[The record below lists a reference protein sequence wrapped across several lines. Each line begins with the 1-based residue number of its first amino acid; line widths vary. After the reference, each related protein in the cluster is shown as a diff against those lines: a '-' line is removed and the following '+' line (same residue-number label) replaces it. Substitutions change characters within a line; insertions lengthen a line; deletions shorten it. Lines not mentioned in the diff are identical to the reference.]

1 MAHNPD
7 TQADTEERGIPAVG
21 QAAGDRDKYFMP
33 FFLLFLLSAGLVL
46 WFWTSLQ
53 DDEPSMTDQSETE
66 FDRSG
71 GLPFTIPPAAA
82 PEAPVLPEPA
92 PLPAAVLP
100 AAPVPAE
107 VTEIDQAALDLRE
120 RRKRSPVIIYDGQ
133 LSAGA
138 VLNPVEQRQQ
148 ALLDRLNASLVPTPA
163 AGVGGETAATAVTP
177 GGLEGQLQTTDV
189 PTVAARL
196 INDEQLPYIIAEGKM
211 ISAVLETAI
220 QSDLPGKVRAVV
232 ADDVYSYNGERKL
245 LEKGSRLVGEYQSGI
260 RQGQVRVF
268 VVWSRVITPH
278 GVDVALASP
287 GTGPLGRAG
296 IGGWVDRHFL
306 ERFGASLLLSV
317 IGAYTAREAASS
329 SRQDAQIQREVRDS
343 FNRLGE
349 IALADSINIPPTIN
363 VNQGAYIR
371 VFVARDLNFRKAWLL
386 NEQQKRR
393 KGDAGGGAF

>member
-1 MAHNPD
+1 MADNPD
-7 TQADTEERGIPAVG
+7 TQADTQERGIPAVG

-33 FFLLFLLSAGLVL
+33 LFLLFLMSAGLVL

-53 DDEPSMTDQSETE
+53 DDAPPMTDQSDTE

-92 PLPAAVLP
+92 PLPATVLP
-100 AAPVPAE
+100 AAPVPVE
-107 VTEIDQAALDLRE
+107 VAEIDQAAIDLRE

-148 ALLDRLNASLVPTPA
+148 ALLDRLNASVAPA
-163 AGVGGETAATAVTP
+163 PAGVGEETARAAGTD

-189 PTVAARL
+189 PAVAARL
-196 INDEQLPYIIAEGKM
+196 INAEQLPYIIAEGKL

-349 IALADSINIPPTIN
+349 IALADSINIAPTIN

-371 VFVARDLNFRKAWLL
+371 VFVARDLNFREAWLL
-386 NEQQKRR
+386 NEQQKS
-393 KGDAGGGAF
+393 KGNAGASGAL